1 MITFTDKRLY
11 VKGTCT
17 VSLQDIATG
26 NYWYVSDK
34 AQSGNITLSVN
45 LNEIRAGLGNP
56 IAAMIPS
63 DSAMQANF
71 TMADFN
77 LKVKAAQ
84 AGAVHTYSAPA
95 PKCVTVTATTAT
107 LAVNVAEGT
116 PVAGLGGIG
125 LGTPKA
131 YVQQVGASSM
141 IDVDGAAYD
150 IDPTTG
156 VISGFT
162 ATANTTYK
170 ITYMVQNVSAEL
182 VSIGSL
188 LDPKVAYFTSQHA
201 VFCNESGIGNQGTR
215 IGWLYV
221 IIPCL
226 KLQADATITGDQTT
240 PDTTIVSGQAIAYDP
255 SVVPAQC
262 ADCSS
267 SNLGYYVYVPDD
279 AATNIRGLAV
289 VGGVTTLIR
298 STSMQLPVRFVMGNG
313 SLVVPTDT
321 TTGFTYTGFGLPSG
335 TSINASGLI
344 TAGTTAGDGEI
355 TTTYTAGG
363 STFTCV
369 SNISVTT
376 S

>member
-34 AQSGNITLSVN
+34 AQSGNITISVN

-63 DSAMQANF
+63 DSSMQANF
-71 TMADFN
+71 TMADFS

-84 AGAVHTYSAPA
+84 AGATHTYSAPA
-95 PKCVTVTATTAT
+95 PKCVTVTATTT
-107 LAVNVAEGT
+107 SLAVDVATNGA
-116 PVAGLGGIG
+116 PVAGLGMS
-125 LGTPKA
+125 TPKA
-131 YVQQVGASSM
+131 YVQEVGAASL
-141 IDVDGAAYD
+141 IADDGVAYD
-150 IDPTTG
+150 INATTG

-162 ATANTTYK
+162 ATADKKYK
-170 ITYMVQNVSAEL
+170 ITYMAQNVSAEL
-182 VSIGSL
+182 VPIGSL

-201 VFCNESGIGNQGTR
+201 VFANESGVGTQGTR
-215 IGWLYV
+215 VGWLYV

-240 PDTTIVSGQAIAYDP
+240 ADTTIVSGQAIAYDP
-255 SVVPAQC
+255 SVVPEQC

-267 SNLGYYVYVPDD
+267 NNLGYYVFVPDNG
-279 AATNIRGLAV
+279 AANIRGLAV
-289 VGGVTTLIR
+289 VGGVTTLAKSSSI
-298 STSMQLPVRFVMGNG
+298 QLPIRFVMGDG
-313 SLVVPTDT
+313 SLVAPVDT
-321 TTGFTYTGFGLPSG
+321 TTGFTYAGSGLPSG
-335 TSINASGLI
+335 TAVSTAGLI
-344 TAGTTAGDGEI
+344 TSGSTAGDGEI
-355 TTTYTAGG
+355 TTTYVAGT

-369 SNISVTT
+369 SNVSVTN
-376 S
+376 

>member
-17 VSLQDIATG
+17 VTLQDIATG

-34 AQSGNITLSVN
+34 MQSGNVTISVN

-63 DSAMQANF
+63 DSSMQVNM

-84 AGAVHTYSAPA
+84 AGATHTYSAPA
-95 PKCVTVTATTAT
+95 PKCVTVTATTT
-107 LAVNVAEGT
+107 SLAVDVVTNGT
-116 PVAGLGGIG
+116 PVAGLGMS
-125 LGTPKA
+125 TPKA
-131 YVQQVGASSM
+131 YVQEVGAASL
-141 IDVDGAAYD
+141 IAEDGIAYD
-150 IDPTTG
+150 INASTG

-162 ATANTTYK
+162 ATANKKYK
-170 ITYMVQNVSAEL
+170 ITYMAQNVSAEL

-201 VFCNESGIGNQGTR
+201 VFANESGVGTQGTR
-215 IGWLYV
+215 VGWLYV

-226 KLQADATITGDQTT
+226 KLQADASITGDQGTA
-240 PDTTIVSGQAIAYDP
+240 DTTIVSGQAIAYDP
-255 SVVPAQC
+255 SVVPEAC

-267 SNLGYYVYVPDD
+267 NNLGYYVYVPDNG
-279 AATNIRGLAV
+279 AANIRGLAV
-289 VGGVTTLIR
+289 VGGVTPVTK
-298 STSMQLPVRFVMGNG
+298 STSRQLPVRLVMGDG
-313 SLVVPTDT
+313 SLVVPVDT
-321 TTGFTYTGFGLPSG
+321 TTNFTYALSGAPSG
-335 TSINASGLI
+335 TSISTAGLI
-344 TAGTTAGDGEI
+344 TAGSTAGDCEC
-355 TTTYTAGG
+355 TTTYTVGG
-363 STFTCV
+363 VTFSCV
-369 SNISVTT
+369 SNVSVTN

>member
-34 AQSGNITLSVN
+34 AQSGNITISVN

-63 DSAMQANF
+63 DSSMQANF

-95 PKCVTVTATTAT
+95 PKCVNVTATTT
-107 LAVNVAEGT
+107 SLAVDISNGV
-116 PVAGLGGIG
+116 PVAGLGMAS
-125 LGTPKA
+125 PKA
-131 YVQQVGASSM
+131 FVQEVGAASL
-141 IDVDGAAYD
+141 IADDGVAYA
-150 IDPTTG
+150 IDPATG
-156 VISGFT
+156 AISGFT
-162 ATANTTYK
+162 ATANKKYK
-170 ITYMVQNVSAEL
+170 VTYMAQNISAEL

-201 VFCNESGIGNQGTR
+201 VFANESGIGTQGTR
-215 IGWLYV
+215 VGWLYV

-255 SVVPAQC
+255 SVVPEQC

-267 SNLGYYVYVPDD
+267 NNLGYYVFVPDNG
-279 AATNIRGLAV
+279 AANIRGLAV
-289 VGGVTTLIR
+289 VGGVTTLAKSS
-298 STSMQLPVRFVMGNG
+298 STQLPVRFVMGDG
-313 SLVVPTDT
+313 SLVAPVDT
-321 TTGFTYTGFGLPSG
+321 TTGFTYAGSGLPSG
-335 TSINASGLI
+335 TAVSTAGLI
-344 TAGTTAGDGEI
+344 TAGTTTGDGEI
-355 TTTYTAGG
+355 TTTYVAGT

-369 SNISVTT
+369 SNVSVTN
-376 S
+376 